1 MMPRR
6 LTDDQFAKI
15 LDFRVALRRF
25 GRWSEE
31 QAAKVGLTA
40 GQHQLLIAIRGHR
53 DSKGPTIR
61 DVADH
66 LLIRHHSAVGLVDR
80 TEHLGLIE
88 RHGDE
93 ADHRLVR
100 LRLTPLAETLVSELA
115 AAHLEELRRLAVI
128 LGALR
133 EAGDT

>member
-1 MMPRR
+1 MTRR

-31 QAAKVGLTA
+31 QAAEVGLTA
-40 GQHQLLIAIRGHR
+40 GQYQLLIAVRGHR
-53 DSKGPTIR
+53 DSRGPTIR
-61 DVADH
+61 EVADH
-66 LLIRHHSAVGLVDR
+66 LLVRHHSAVGLVDR
-80 TEHLGLIE
+80 TEQLDLIE
-88 RHGDE
+88 RRRDE

-100 LRLTPLAETLVSELA
+100 LRLTPQGEKCVSQLA
-115 AAHLEELRRLAVI
+115 AAHLEELQQLALI

-133 EAGDT
+133 EAGDN

>member
-1 MMPRR
+1 MPRG

-40 GQHQLLIAIRGHR
+40 RQHQLLIAIRGHR
-53 DSKGPTIR
+53 DAAGPTIR
-61 DVADH
+61 EVADH

-88 RHGDE
+88 RHGDA

-100 LRLTPLAETLVSELA
+100 LSLTPLGEQWVSELA
-115 AAHLEELRRLAVI
+115 AVHLEELQRLAII
-128 LGALR
+128 LGSLR
-133 EAGDT
+133 GAADT